1 MCAVRRTFACILGF
15 ALLLAQTPVLAQTRP
30 RATNYAIPTDVQAV
44 GGGEAAKSTNY
55 LLDDTIGEG
64 NIGESRSATYQ
75 LDAGYRQT
83 AVSSIALSCGDTV
96 NMGNISLY
104 GQATGTGSCTV
115 ITDSEAGYALS
126 WKSGADEGL
135 AGYWPF
141 DETTGTTSYD
151 HSGNAWHGTHV
162 NTPTIS
168 ADVPSHFFS
177 TRSLQF
183 NGSTQYVDLG
193 TSPVFEPARITVAG
207 WINTTDNSASQTVAS
222 KVDTVADQGWELRL
236 DSGNLE
242 FVLNDNTVASVTAPS
257 ANQWHHVAGTYD
269 GTNIRVYLNG
279 ILRNTVASS
288 AYTPSTRSA
297 KIGARTAGGTIQNYF
312 SGNLDDIRL
321 YSRSLSA
328 PEIALLASKAP
339 AGSLVMSG
347 SQVTHI
353 APFLFPS
360 TGGLVGQW
368 RMDEPVS
375 GTVADSSG
383 YDHDGTPNGASGV
396 NNKPQPSTNIP
407 TGVTSRDYRSL
418 NFDGT
423 DDHVAFTSALSSS
436 QEDITISTW
445 AYGTPTF
452 KVLVSLGTEVWLG
465 TLGGRWT
472 FNTKP
477 GQYMQSPGNAA
488 SGWHH
493 IVATHDGST
502 ARLYVDG
509 VEVNSTAGD
518 LGDPSGSS
526 RIGDYSGG
534 SYNWPGYID
543 DVRIYDRTLT
553 PEEIKGLY
561 GLPQTW
567 TVANNDAAFGARLRS
582 NSTDTDSKWGT
593 DVFSDKW
600 LAIGGGSYTVVS
612 RGTSN
617 HPTGSTQ
624 NFQYRTEVGASKI
637 QPAGV
642 YQSTLT
648 ITAVAL

>member
-64 NIGESRSATYQ
+64 NIGESRSDTYQ

-83 AVSSIALSCGDTV
+83 TVSSIALSCGDTV
-96 NMGNISLY
+96 NMGNISLF

-126 WKSGADEGL
+126 WRSGADEGM
-135 AGYWPF
+135 AAYWPF
-141 DETTGTTSYD
+141 DETTGTQAYD
-151 HSGNAWHGTHV
+151 HAGGAWHGTHV

-168 ADVPSHFFS
+168 ADVPSQYFS

-183 NGSTQYVDLG
+183 DGSTQYVDMG
-193 TSPVFEPARITVAG
+193 TSSILEPPLITVAT
-207 WINTTDNSASQTVAS
+207 WINTTDNATSQTIVS
-222 KVDTVADQGWELRL
+222 KVDTVADQGWALRL

-242 FVLNDNTVASVTAPS
+242 FILNDATVAAVTAPS

-269 GTNIRVYLNG
+269 GTNIKIYLNG
-279 ILRNTVASS
+279 VLRTTTASS
-288 AYTPSTRSA
+288 PYTQSTRSA
-297 KIGARTAGGTIQNYF
+297 KIGAGSAGGTVQNYF
-312 SGNLDDIRL
+312 SGNIDDVRL
-321 YSRSLSA
+321 YNRSLSA
-328 PEIALLASKAP
+328 PEIAQLASKAP

-353 APFLFPS
+353 GPFLFPS

-383 YDHDGTPNGASGV
+383 YDHDGTPNGASGL

-407 TGVTSRDYRSL
+407 TGMTSRDYRSL
-418 NFDGT
+418 SFDGT
-423 DDHVAFTSALSSS
+423 DDHVAFTSPYSSS
-436 QEDITISTW
+436 QNKVTVSAW
-445 AYGTPTF
+445 VYGNPTF
-452 KVLVSLGTEVWLG
+452 KVAVSLGNDVWLG
-465 TLGGRWT
+465 TLGGKWAW
-472 FNTKP
+472 NTQP
-477 GQYMQSPGNAA
+477 GQYMQSSANV
-488 SGWHH
+488 STGWHLL
-493 IVATHDGST
+493 VGTHDGAT
-502 ARLYVDG
+502 GKLYLDG
-509 VEVNSTAGD
+509 VEVASAAGT
-518 LGDPSGSS
+518 LGNPSGSS

-543 DVRIYDRTLT
+543 DVRLYDRTLT
-553 PEEIKGLY
+553 LAEIKALY
-561 GLPQTW
+561 GTPQTW
-567 TVANNDAAFGARLRS
+567 SVGVNEATFGARLRS

-593 DVFSDKW
+593 DVLSDKW

-642 YQSTLT
+642 YQSALT